1 MSTSQQIMTLW
12 SIVLL
17 YIVYINQVYGEE
29 YITGYI
35 GQSVVLK
42 SGVDQSWNLTR
53 VQWSI
58 YTNTTFIASL
68 NNGKINTD
76 RFWRHKGRLELN
88 RTTGDLTI
96 KDVRMDDNMIYTVT
110 LLNSNEYR
118 ENVNVNLTVQER
130 LMKPDIQNALNIS
143 KDGQCHIV
151 LKCIPS
157 GKNVLLSWTPVGMF
171 NGSYISGSPK
181 SIDSILWMSFSVN
194 RSVTFNCT
202 ASSGQQNESNQI
214 TVGCT
219 EENQKP
225 EVCSLCSSCT
235 FMVFMA
241 IVLTAVVCGSLY
253 AFKDKIKAAWVDGH
267 LCVFQSIYTC

>member
-1 MSTSQQIMTLW
+1 MTLQ
-12 SIVLL
+12 SVVLL
-17 YIVYINQVYGEE
+17 FIVYIHQVCARDEN
-29 YITGYI
+29 ITGYI
-35 GQSVVLK
+35 GQSVILK

-58 YTNTTFIASL
+58 YENTTFIASL

-88 RTTGDLTI
+88 PKTGDLTI
-96 KDVRMDDNMIYTVT
+96 NDLRLDDNMIYSVA
-110 LLNSNEYR
+110 LVNSNEAR
-118 ENVNVNLTVQER
+118 EDAEVNLTVQER
-130 LMKPDIQNALNIS
+130 LMKPDIQKAFNFT
-143 KDGQCHIV
+143 KDGQCYIV

-157 GKNVLLSWTPVGMF
+157 GENVILSWTPVGVF

-181 SIDSILWMSFSVN
+181 SKDSILLISFSGN

-202 ASSGQQNESNQI
+202 ASSGQHNESNQI

-235 FMVFMA
+235 SMVLLA
-241 IVLTAVVCGSLY
+241 IVITAVVFGLLY
-253 AFKDKIKAAWVDGH
+253 ASKDMIKAA
-267 LCVFQSIYTC
+267 

>member
-1 MSTSQQIMTLW
+1 MSTSQRTMTLW
-12 SIVLL
+12 STVLL
-17 YIVYINQVYGEE
+17 YIVYINQVCGEE
-29 YITGYI
+29 YIMGYV

-42 SGVDQSWNLTR
+42 SGVDQSWNITR

-58 YTNTTFIASL
+58 YINTTFIASL

-76 RFWRHKGRLELN
+76 RFWRHNGRLELN

-96 KDVRMDDNMIYTVT
+96 KDVRMDDNMIYTVA
-110 LLNSNEYR
+110 LLNSNDDR
-118 ENVNVNLTVQER
+118 VNARVNLTVQER
-130 LMKPDIQNALNIS
+130 LMKPDIQNALKIS

-157 GKNVLLSWTPVGMF
+157 GKNVILSWTPVGMF

-202 ASSGQQNESNQI
+202 ASSGQQNESSQI
-214 TVGCT
+214 TVECT

-225 EVCSLCSSCT
+225 KVCSVCSSCA
-235 FMVFMA
+235 FMVFIA
-241 IVLTAVVCGSLY
+241 IVLIAVFCGLLY
-253 AFKDKIKAAWVDGH
+253 ALKDKIKAAWEDGH
-267 LCVFQSIYTC
+267 HYVFQSIYTC